1 MHLSFLC
8 PDFILELRCSSAW
21 HAWIIEHEMLL
32 CFIIWMG
39 KRILKFFE
47 FYVNRTKRQQ
57 IFVEQLTL
65 QGRLWHESSL
75 YQTSTDLCKQVMGRH
90 SSLHMPC
97 TQDSQLQ
104 GKLHL
109 QLVLC
114 KPLADQD
121 TNMLEAHPHQ
131 IFCLQ
136 LLVWRNESTTLFPF
150 FQLYLYIVLA
160 LSLCLHNIFL
170 ETITVLEAVSQKLLK
185 FNFKQYFWG
194 KRECELNVG
203 IKLMTYYIRKTLLLT
218 LESFLFPQ
226 GL

>member
-75 YQTSTDLCKQVMGRH
+75 Y
-90 SSLHMPC
+90 
-97 TQDSQLQ
+97 
-104 GKLHL
+104 
-109 QLVLC
+109 
-114 KPLADQD
+114 
-121 TNMLEAHPHQ
+121 
-131 IFCLQ
+131 
-136 LLVWRNESTTLFPF
+136 
-150 FQLYLYIVLA
+150 
-160 LSLCLHNIFL
+160 
-170 ETITVLEAVSQKLLK
+170 
-185 FNFKQYFWG
+185 
-194 KRECELNVG
+194 
-203 IKLMTYYIRKTLLLT
+203 
-218 LESFLFPQ
+218 
-226 GL
+226 